1 MEERKA
7 SCEGCGGAAAMQC
20 PTCKKLGLPNS
31 YFCDQDCFK
40 RSWNVHKLKH
50 NISAPEPEDD
60 YRYTGPL
67 RPGTVT
73 PMRTVPDHIQK
84 PDYAAAGIPISEMD
98 RDVDRRIPIYDAEEI
113 EKMRA
118 VCLLSRQCL
127 DMAHAMVR
135 PGVTTEEIDVAVHNF
150 CVDNNAYP
158 SPLNYHKFPKS
169 VCTSINEV
177 ICHGIPD
184 STALCNGDIVN
195 VDVSIYL
202 NGYHGDINET
212 YLVGTV
218 ADSSKQLVKVTYES
232 LMQAIDRCR
241 PGEMY
246 KNMGNIISRHA
257 ESHGFSVVR
266 SYCGH
271 GVGRLFHCAPTVPHY
286 GKNKAVGKMQPGHI
300 FTIEPMINQGTW
312 RDQLWKDKWTSV
324 TCDGQRSA
332 QFEHSIL
339 ITPQGHEVLT
349 ARLPTSPPLECLE

>member
-1 MEERKA
+1 
-7 SCEGCGGAAAMQC
+7 MQC
-20 PTCKKLGLPNS
+20 PTCKKLNLPPS
-31 YFCDQDCFK
+31 YFCQQECFK
-40 RSWNVHKLKH
+40 RSWSVHKAKH
-50 NISAPEPEDD
+50 NLTPEPQDD
-60 YRYTGPL
+60 YQYTGPL
-67 RPGTVT
+67 RPGKVSA
-73 PMRTVPDHIQK
+73 MRTVPDHIRK
-84 PDYAAAGIPISEMD
+84 PDYAVTGIPTSEMD
-98 RDVDRRIPIYDAEEI
+98 RDVDNRIPVHDAEEI

-118 VCLLSRQCL
+118 VATLSRHCL

-135 PGVTTEEIDVAVHNF
+135 PGVTTEEIDIAVHNF
-150 CVDNNAYP
+150 CVDHNAYP

-218 ADSSKQLVKVTYES
+218 AESSKQLVKTTYES
-232 LMQAIDRCR
+232 LMLAVQSCQ

-246 KNMGNIISRHA
+246 KNMGKIISHHC
-257 ESHGFSVVR
+257 ESKGFSVVR

-286 GKNKAVGKMQPGHI
+286 WVNKAVGKMRPGHI

-312 RDQLWKDKWTSV
+312 RDQLWKDDWTSV

-332 QFEHSIL
+332 QFEHTIL
-339 ITPQGHEVLT
+339 ITPEGHELLT